1 MNPVASL
8 SFPSSPTVWRTGIPV
23 TMLLVSAGAHP
34 FHPGS
39 TAAYAAFCVASAALM
54 TSALIGRR
62 SVFALVLAVFLT
74 LGFWAKLML
83 YLMAGMEFNEPLG
96 SFDGSGP
103 AWDRALLTAAAGLA
117 GTAAATAAWKLL
129 DPTPPARPDREIR
142 NDSLLGRY
150 GLPLFVLSSVVA
162 LLLLVFNFHF
172 AVLKIGTVPR
182 LALPSH
188 LYVAVSFVVGW
199 GAMLWL
205 GALGFWLVSAG
216 RASPTLLLHV
226 GALEGAAAAVSMG
239 SRAQMLLH
247 AGSMIA
253 LFVLYARSLNWNP
266 GWRSLAKAGAITAV
280 LFPLSIAAV
289 TLDRTIAFAG
299 AQPVPASAPVP
310 APAPAPAP
318 VPAPAASTPAA
329 STPAPSAPAP
339 SAPAAPATAQAP
351 AAAPLAPLEIRLR
364 YAFRQLAR
372 LVIGRWLGLDG
383 VLAVTSHEGQL
394 GMPLLREVLTEAP
407 AKGVDAIY
415 QKIAAAKYQRFSN
428 FVFMTIPGPVALLA
442 FGGSLWIVA
451 AGMALLFSVGYVVER
466 FAEISTRNPAVSS
479 VAGVGL
485 AYFLVQMNFP
495 YQQFFFVIEL
505 TLAVAAIAAFRFAAT
520 SPPLK
525 RHSVRFRPGTPG

>member
-1 MNPVASL
+1 
-8 SFPSSPTVWRTGIPV
+8 
-23 TMLLVSAGAHP
+23 MLLVCVGAHP

-62 SVFALVLAVFLT
+62 SVFTLVLAVFLT

-83 YLMAGMEFNEPLG
+83 HLMAGMEFNEPLG

-129 DPTPPARPDREIR
+129 DPIPPARPDREIR

-182 LALPSH
+182 LTLPSH

-239 SRAQMLLH
+239 SRAQMVLH
-247 AGSMIA
+247 AGSMIV
-253 LFVLYARSLNWNP
+253 LFVLYAHSLNWNP
-266 GWRSLAKAGAITAV
+266 GWRSLAKAGAITAL

-289 TLDRTIAFAG
+289 TLDRTIAFAE
-299 AQPVPASAPVP
+299 AEPVPAPAQAPVP
-310 APAPAPAP
+310 APDTPPARAAEANPAG
-318 VPAPAASTPAA
+318 PAAAGPA
-329 STPAPSAPAP
+329 
-339 SAPAAPATAQAP
+339 AP

-394 GMPLLREVLTEAP
+394 GMPLLGEVLTEDP
-407 AKGVDAIY
+407 TEGVDAIY

-442 FGGSLWIVA
+442 FGGNLWIVA
-451 AGMALLFSVGYVVER
+451 VGMALFFSVGYVVER

-495 YQQFFFVIEL
+495 YQQLFFVIEL

-520 SPPLK
+520 SLPLK
-525 RHSVRFRPGTPG
+525 RQSVRFRPGTPG